1 MLSELRVQ
9 GLGVIDDVTIE
20 LADGLTVITGE
31 TGAGK
36 TLIVT
41 GLSLLCGARGDSSLL
56 RDGADAATI
65 EALVDG
71 EDGQQVVSRRL
82 TGSGNR
88 IRVNDGMG
96 TVGDLREWAAGRIE
110 IHGQHEHLRLA
121 DPAVQRGLLDRFAGP
136 GHLAQLAAHHA
147 RFDERASAVAER
159 EVIAG
164 DERVRLRLADQLRHE
179 LDEIDA
185 AAIDVDTDE
194 ALADRLVVLEAG
206 EEVQQA
212 LAEAAAAMGEEGA
225 AEPLGV
231 AVAALRSLPSTG
243 ALDQLADRAIR
254 LTEDAAELA
263 RDLRDA
269 ADDADVDPAELD
281 RTRER
286 LRILDG
292 LRRKFGEDLAAVLAH
307 ADEARERLAEIDGH
321 DDRIRQL
328 DDRVATL
335 DVELAA
341 SAAVLLAGR
350 TEARSRLVPE
360 VMERLGP
367 LGMPHAVFEVALADG
382 GAARDGGHEVTFTVA
397 VNPGEPP
404 VTLAKGASGGEQSR
418 VALAIETA
426 LADADE
432 TSTLVFDEVDAGIGG
447 ETAKAVGAAL
457 AVLAHA
463 RADRQV
469 LCVTHL
475 AQVAAHADVHHV
487 VTKQVT
493 DRRTVTR
500 TRLLSEDERPAELA
514 RMIGG
519 ADSNAGLAHAVELLE
534 DARARLASARMRAE

>member
-194 ALADRLVVLEAG
+194 ALADRLV
-206 EEVQQA
+206 
-212 LAEAAAAMGEEGA
+212 
-225 AEPLGV
+225 
-231 AVAALRSLPSTG
+231 
-243 ALDQLADRAIR
+243 
-254 LTEDAAELA
+254 
-263 RDLRDA
+263 
-269 ADDADVDPAELD
+269 
-281 RTRER
+281 
-286 LRILDG
+286 
-292 LRRKFGEDLAAVLAH
+292 
-307 ADEARERLAEIDGH
+307 
-321 DDRIRQL
+321 
-328 DDRVATL
+328 
-335 DVELAA
+335 
-341 SAAVLLAGR
+341 
-350 TEARSRLVPE
+350 
-360 VMERLGP
+360 
-367 LGMPHAVFEVALADG
+367 
-382 GAARDGGHEVTFTVA
+382 
-397 VNPGEPP
+397 
-404 VTLAKGASGGEQSR
+404 
-418 VALAIETA
+418 
-426 LADADE
+426 
-432 TSTLVFDEVDAGIGG
+432 
-447 ETAKAVGAAL
+447 
-457 AVLAHA
+457 
-463 RADRQV
+463 
-469 LCVTHL
+469 
-475 AQVAAHADVHHV
+475 
-487 VTKQVT
+487 
-493 DRRTVTR
+493 
-500 TRLLSEDERPAELA
+500 
-514 RMIGG
+514 
-519 ADSNAGLAHAVELLE
+519 
-534 DARARLASARMRAE
+534 